1 MAHNIFPPD
10 EIEERFIM
18 SKHACINAIY
28 VPSLPSSTCQEP
40 CLLCIYSLKTFK
52 LNINRWSSQEWNH
65 PIVALSQNV
74 YRHILKVTE
83 LKKASKQKLKRKMA
97 ISKIHSGKSE
107 KCWCVAERTSVAVQ
121 FLLPTIQSVRQLQHN
136 KTIVKAK
143 PLFSLKAEV
152 FFAGN
157 EAECGN
163 VTRNT
168 RVRRRGFETP
178 LLYGWQKKVL

>member
-97 ISKIHSGKSE
+97 ISEIHSGKSE
-107 KCWCVAERTSVAVQ
+107 EECWCVAERT
-121 FLLPTIQSVRQLQHN
+121 
-136 KTIVKAK
+136 IV
-143 PLFSLKAEV
+143 
-152 FFAGN
+152 
-157 EAECGN
+157 
-163 VTRNT
+163 
-168 RVRRRGFETP
+168 
-178 LLYGWQKKVL
+178 LLYNFNFHNNNSGSL

>member
-1 MAHNIFPPD
+1 M
-10 EIEERFIM
+10 
-18 SKHACINAIY
+18 
-28 VPSLPSSTCQEP
+28 
-40 CLLCIYSLKTFK
+40 
-52 LNINRWSSQEWNH
+52 
-65 PIVALSQNV
+65 
-74 YRHILKVTE
+74 
-83 LKKASKQKLKRKMA
+83 
-97 ISKIHSGKSE
+97 
-107 KCWCVAERTSVAVQ
+107 AERTIVLLYNFYFQQQ
-121 FLLPTIQSVRQLQHN
+121 FRQSVRQLQHN

-178 LLYGWQKKVL
+178 LLFG